1 MENVT
6 NVTMELIGQMM
17 EVKTKYNILIEY
29 LLNNARLNYNET
41 GLKIE
46 DVEDIVKALE
56 PEKYN
61 KRYNILIT
69 KDEMNK

>member
-1 MENVT
+1 MEKEI
-6 NVTMELIGQMM
+6 MEFINEMSIIA
-17 EVKTKYNILIEY
+17 TKYNVLVEY

-41 GLKIE
+41 GLKID
-46 DVEDIVKALE
+46 DVENIVKALE
-56 PEKYN
+56 PEKFN